1 VRTSTLEGA
10 LARKGL
16 YITVHIVLHNMPEDI
31 SVYVRTRRVG
41 GSLVITLPHEVVD
54 LIGVREK
61 EVLRVTVARPRRS
74 FFGAFRGVGTYSHR
88 ERADHRD

>member
-1 VRTSTLEGA
+1 
-10 LARKGL
+10 
-16 YITVHIVLHNMPEDI
+16 M
-31 SVYVRTRRVG
+31 
-41 GSLVITLPHEVVD
+41 ITLPHEVVD